1 VSSVLYGLYAVLY
14 LFLLAWGGRLWRAA
28 RRLSTAIFLAVTFG
42 VFYDNLILAL
52 GTLFG
57 TGDLLESVWKLP
69 ILTQRRRDVEIRR
82 AIPKEMQAI
91 LCASSASLRLCVKV
105 REFPNSLL
113 WALSLPRFV
122 LHQLVLPWLML
133 AMIDL
138 ARQAGQGWAQRRGA
152 FWGGVILS
160 ALVMLAGV
168 ATRLAPLT
176 LEPAV
181 MDGVVRYVAN
191 EVNGPPL
198 ATIVSIGFTGV
209 VGIAFWRSSGWPWI
223 ALAVA
228 LAFLGES
235 IPDEAW
241 RRVIGSACEVALM
254 SVLFLTQQRVEQG
267 SEKSAESIRRLS

>member
-1 VSSVLYGLYAVLY
+1 
-14 LFLLAWGGRLWRAA
+14 
-28 RRLSTAIFLAVTFG
+28 
-42 VFYDNLILAL
+42 
-52 GTLFG
+52 
-57 TGDLLESVWKLP
+57 
-69 ILTQRRRDVEIRR
+69 
-82 AIPKEMQAI
+82 MQAI